1 MTASSYKKME
11 REAALR
17 FLQTAVVV
25 DDAAT
30 MNPKAEEK
38 GRADESESNGV
49 DTPGIAAAVR
59 SSGGGVAGG
68 GSGPPPVLVNV
79 KVISSTLADKGIT
92 CGILRP
98 TPNESD
104 SQIEDRVV
112 KACSRADLVV
122 VDWVLDSGR
131 SLSSRDAIAKIVN
144 EDQRGSRVIAVYTSE
159 DALDQI
165 AEELLQVVP
174 GARSIAGG
182 DRMIRAGGTRIAL
195 FRKSPTGAK
204 TVQRKKAYSEQRL
217 AERIIEIFVE
227 AVQGWVRAIALHGMA
242 AVRENVHHI
251 LDRLDPSLDMGY
263 AGNFLRIEHLEDG
276 PEQILDSI
284 GGEFGSVIHDD
295 VQSQQIADR
304 QAFAAWAEHR
314 DSQGDT
320 AVSGEEIRFW
330 TEATNGGQIGEVKG
344 RLINSLESRG
354 LVSGKGEF
362 HKKLTHLFFRDFNGP
377 GAEKAD
383 IAFAMLLSLRYL
395 YGDARR
401 TLHLGT
407 VLRDEKT
414 RGFWLCVQPV
424 CDSVRLGGVAGFPL
438 LRLKKGNPGK
448 KSQICFPVRSGRK
461 MEMLSSTAKADEI
474 KVVHFDPDPV
484 SERVLFKK
492 STSGSERHTIRS
504 TDGTTYVWLAELKTA
519 HSNRVA
525 HKLGE
530 QLAKVG
536 LDESVWLSEQ
546 VA

>member
-30 MNPKAEEK
+30 MNREAEE
-38 GRADESESNGV
+38 AEVSEDSRSKEIA
-49 DTPGIAAAVR
+49 TPGMEAAVR
-59 SSGGGVAGG
+59 ASAGQGGGH
-68 GSGPPPVLVNV
+68 SHGPPPVLVDV
-79 KVISSTLADKGIT
+79 KVISSTLADEGIT

-98 TPNESD
+98 TPDESD
-104 SQIEDRVV
+104 SEIENRVV
-112 KACSRADLVV
+112 NACSRVDLVV

-131 SLSSRDAIAKIVN
+131 SLSSRDAIARIVK

-159 DALDQI
+159 EALHQI
-165 AEELLQVVP
+165 AEELLEAVP
-174 GARSIAGG
+174 DAKRIAGR
-182 DRMIRAGGTRIAL
+182 DMMIQAGGTRIAL
-195 FRKSPTGAK
+195 FRKSPSGAK
-204 TVQRKKAYSEQRL
+204 TVKGKKAYCEKRL

-263 AGNFLRIEHLEDG
+263 AGNLLRMEHLEDG

-295 VQSQQIADR
+295 AQSQQIADR

-314 DSQGDT
+314 DSNGKM

-330 TEATNGGQIGEVKG
+330 TEATDGGQIGEAKS
-344 RLINSLESRG
+344 RLITDLKSRN
-354 LVSGKGEF
+354 LISGKGDF
-362 HKKLTHLFFRDFNGP
+362 DRKVTRLFFDDFDGP
-377 GAEKAD
+377 RAEKAD

-407 VLRDEKT
+407 VLQDEKNKE
-414 RGFWLCVQPV
+414 FWLCVQPV
-424 CDSVRLGGVAGFPL
+424 CDSVRLGGQAGFPL
-438 LRLKKGNPGK
+438 LRLKKGKPGK
-448 KSQICFPVRSGRK
+448 KSQICFPVRTGEGT
-461 MEMLSSTAKADEI
+461 EMLSSTAKADEI
-474 KVVHFDPDPV
+474 EVVQFDPDPA
-484 SERVLFKK
+484 SERVVFKK
-492 STSGSERHTIRS
+492 STSDSERHTIRS
-504 TDGTTYVWLAELKTA
+504 ADGTAYVWLAELKTA

-530 QLAKVG
+530 QLARVG